1 MNKIKFYGTMWCSD
15 CHRSKEF
22 LDSHKIDYEYTDVDE
37 NPEFA
42 KLITQINNGLQRVPT
57 IIFPDGSILVEPTN
71 KEISE
76 KLSIS

>member
-1 MNKIKFYGTMWCSD
+1 MDKIKFYGTMWCSD

-22 LDSHKIDYEYTDVDE
+22 LDSHTDVDE

-71 KEISE
+71 KELSE

>member
-1 MNKIKFYGTMWCSD
+1 MDKIKFYGTMWCSD

-22 LDSHKIDYEYTDVDE
+22 LDSPKIDSASPDVDE
-37 NPEFA
+37 HPEFA

-71 KEISE
+71 KELSE